1 MSSMSVNGTSTVSK
15 IVMGVDDAPE
25 NLFMLQAAIK
35 HAGYTFLGAK
45 SGAECLSLVSRVVP
59 RLILLDIEMPEMDG
73 YETCRK
79 LRSNP
84 ELRHVPIAFLTARKT
99 PADVTAGMQAGGN
112 DFIVKPFDHIKL
124 IERVRHWT
132 SRSVGRASVNPQKTS
147 APQER

>member
-1 MSSMSVNGTSTVSK
+1 MSTPSLNGSSTQSK
-15 IVMGVDDAPE
+15 IVLGVDDAPE

-45 SGAECLSLVSRVVP
+45 SGMECLSLVSRVIP
-59 RLILLDIEMPEMDG
+59 RLILLDIEMPDMDG

-79 LRSNP
+79 LRQYP

-112 DFIVKPFDHIKL
+112 DFIVKPFDHQKL

-132 SRSVGRASVNPQKTS
+132 TRSVGRGRLPKQQGSVQ
-147 APQER
+147 AR